1 MIEIKNVTKQFED
14 GTVAIK
20 DISLTINDGDIYGI
34 LGLSGAGKSTLVR
47 CINGLE
53 TFDSGSIYY
62 NGTLIASDKV
72 RVSRDVKRKISMIF
86 QHFNLLDQRTVLQNV
101 EIAGELTHQ
110 KDRKEK
116 AIDLLKK
123 VGLEDKLKS
132 YPSTLSGGQQQR
144 VAIARA
150 LMNNPDVLLCD
161 EATSALDAET
171 TESILDLLKRLNKEL
186 GLTIIIIAHQMSV
199 IESIC
204 NKVAIIDHSQIVEQ
218 GYLADVFLNP
228 QSSVGQKLIHAGKV
242 ATKLDDKKLIR
253 LIFDGETD
261 IPLVA
266 NIVQDCNILV
276 SIVSAD
282 TKTIDGKSYGHLIIK
297 LPYYDEDINKLKKYL
312 EIKKVKYE
320 EVVLW
325 LIGD

>member
-1 MIEIKNVTKQFED
+1 MIELKNVTKQFED

-62 NGTLIASDKV
+62 NGNLIASNKV

-86 QHFNLLDQRTVLQNV
+86 QQFNLLDQRTVLQNV
-101 EIAGELTHQ
+101 MIAGELTHQ
-110 KDRKEK
+110 KNCKEK
-116 AIDLLKK
+116 AIDLLNK

-171 TESILDLLKRLNKEL
+171 TESILHLLKDLNKEL

-199 IESIC
+199 IESVC
-204 NKVAIIDHSQIVEQ
+204 NKVAIIDHAEIVEQ
-218 GYLADVFLNP
+218 GNLSDVFLNP
-228 QSSVGQKLIHAGKV
+228 QSAVGQKLIHAGKV
-242 ATKLDDKKLIR
+242 ATKLDDKNYIR
-253 LIFDGETD
+253 LVFDGETD
-261 IPLVA
+261 IPLIA

-282 TKTIDGKSYGHLIIK
+282 TKTIEGKSYGQIIIK
-297 LPYYDEDINKLKKYL
+297 LPFYDEDINKLKKYL
-312 EIKKVKYE
+312 KLKKVKYE
-320 EVVLW
+320 EVVL
-325 LIGD
+325 

>member
-20 DISLTINDGDIYGI
+20 DINLTIKDGDIYGI

-53 TFDSGSIYY
+53 TFDSGCILY
-62 NGTLIASDKV
+62 NGEVIASDKV

-86 QHFNLLDQRTVLQNV
+86 QQFNLLDQRTVLQNV
-101 EIAGELTHQ
+101 EIAGELTGQ
-110 KDRKEK
+110 KDRKAR

-123 VGLEDKLKS
+123 VGLEEKLKS

-171 TESILDLLKRLNKEL
+171 TESILKLLKELNKEL

-204 NKVAIIDHSQIVEQ
+204 NKVAIIDHSEIVEQ
-218 GYLADVFLNP
+218 GNLSDVFLNP
-228 QSSVGQKLIHAGKV
+228 KSSVGKKLIHAGKV
-242 ATKLDDKKLIR
+242 ATKLDDKKYIR
-253 LIFDGETD
+253 LVFDGETD
-261 IPLVA
+261 VPLIA

-276 SIVSAD
+276 SIVSAN
-282 TKTIDGKSYGHLIIK
+282 TKTIEGKSYGQIIIK
-297 LPYYDEDINKLKKYL
+297 LPYYEEDIKKLEKYLKLKK
-312 EIKKVKYE
+312 VQYE
-320 EVVLW
+320 EVVL
-325 LIGD
+325 

>member
-53 TFDSGSIYY
+53 TFDSGSIYF
-62 NGTLIASDKV
+62 NGKLIASNKV
-72 RVSRDVKRKISMIF
+72 RVSREVKRKISMIF

-110 KDRKEK
+110 KNRREK

-150 LMNNPDVLLCD
+150 LMNDPDVLLCD

-171 TESILDLLKRLNKEL
+171 TDSILKLLKKLNKDL

-199 IESIC
+199 IEAIC
-204 NKVAIIDHSQIVEQ
+204 NKVAIIDHSNIVEE
-218 GYLADVFLNP
+218 GLLSDVFLNP
-228 QSSVGQKLIHAGKV
+228 QSEVGQKLIHAGKV
-242 ATKLDDKKLIR
+242 ATKLDDNKLIR
-253 LIFDGETD
+253 LVFDGETD

-282 TKTIDGKSYGHLIIK
+282 TKVINGKSYGHLIIK
-297 LPYYDEDINKLKKYL
+297 LPYYDEDIKKLKKYL
-312 EIKKVKYE
+312 KLKKFSFT
-320 EVVLW
+320 EVTADELA
-325 LIGD
+325 

>member
-1 MIEIKNVTKQFED
+1 MIEIKNVTKKFED

-20 DISLTINDGDIYGI
+20 DITLKINDGDIYGI

-62 NGTLIASDKV
+62 NGNLIADDKV
-72 RVSRDVKRKISMIF
+72 RVSRDIKRKISMIF
-86 QHFNLLDQRTVLQNV
+86 QQFNLLDQRTVLQNV

-110 KDRKEK
+110 KDRHQK
-116 AIDLLKK
+116 ALDLLKK
-123 VGLEDKLKS
+123 VGLEDKIKS
-132 YPSTLSGGQQQR
+132 YPSMLSGGQQQR

-150 LMNNPDVLLCD
+150 LMNDPDVLLCD

-171 TESILDLLKRLNKEL
+171 TDSILQLLKKLNKDL

-204 NKVAIIDHSQIVEQ
+204 NKVAIIDKSKIVEE
-218 GYLADVFLNP
+218 GLLSDVFLNP
-228 QSSVGQKLIHAGKV
+228 QSEVGQKLIHAGKV
-242 ATKLDDKKLIR
+242 TTKLDDKNLIR
-253 LIFDGETD
+253 LVFDGETD
-261 IPLVA
+261 VPLIA

-282 TKTIDGKSYGHLIIK
+282 TKTIDGKSYGHIMIK
-297 LPYYDEDINKLKKYL
+297 LPYYDEDIAKLKKYL
-312 EIKKVKYE
+312 KLKKVKFE
-320 EVVLW
+320 EVAY
-325 LIGD
+325 D